1 MQFQSDRQPLLARHL
16 TITSDLF
23 FQRAGRGHNLS
34 IIHSRFTDNCGIHC
48 SPTQV
53 DGISIGCLPSTP
65 MNRRSILGDMK
76 ASYVL
81 SFLCG
86 AAVMLGFS
94 TLRGSNAES
103 PHHVY
108 ELRLYHVNEGKMDAL
123 KARFGNHTDS
133 IFKRHNMKSIG
144 YWSPEDAPSSQN
156 LFIYILEHPSRQEG
170 EKNWAAFQA
179 DPEWQKVKAE
189 SEAHGSLVDHID
201 RYFMD
206 PTSFSALN

>member
-1 MQFQSDRQPLLARHL
+1 
-16 TITSDLF
+16 
-23 FQRAGRGHNLS
+23 
-34 IIHSRFTDNCGIHC
+34 
-48 SPTQV
+48 
-53 DGISIGCLPSTP
+53 
-65 MNRRSILGDMK
+65 MNRGRIVRDMK
-76 ASYVL
+76 IFL

-94 TLRGSNAES
+94 ALSGSNPS
-103 PHHVY
+103 HHVY
-108 ELRLYHVNEGKMDAL
+108 ELRMYHVHEGKMDAL
-123 KARFGNHTDS
+123 KARFGDHTDA
-133 IFKRHNMKSIG
+133 IFKRHNMKSVG

-156 LFIYILEHPSRQEG
+156 LFVYILEHPSRQEA

-189 SEAHGSLVDHID
+189 SEAHGPLVDHID